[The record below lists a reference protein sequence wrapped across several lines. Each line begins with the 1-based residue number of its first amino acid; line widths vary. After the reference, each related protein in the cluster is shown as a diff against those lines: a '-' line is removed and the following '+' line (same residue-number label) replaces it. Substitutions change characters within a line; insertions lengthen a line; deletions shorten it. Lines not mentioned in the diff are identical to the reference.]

1 MENSSVNARI
11 KAVRKAKGL
20 KQAEFGKQIGLTQGG
35 VSYIE
40 QEGVTIT
47 EQNITIICQIFRV
60 RREWLETG
68 EGEMFNDGE
77 PGIFAEFAKEY
88 QLSLPEQQLTKYL
101 VHLSHAE
108 RDQILD
114 LLEHMTEALQEGR
127 RMEQELVAHAGRQT
141 ERAELH
147 RQADDAM
154 DRAEAREKIHRQI
167 DAGIDLAEKG
177 RHF

>member
-1 MENSSVNARI
+1 MEKTINGRV
-11 KAVRKAKGL
+11 KAVRKAKRMS
-20 KQAEFGKQIGLTQGG
+20 QAEFGEAIGLKQGAI
-35 VSYIE
+35 SRIE
-40 QEGVTIT
+40 QDGVPIT
-47 EQNITIICQIFRV
+47 EQNIAIICKTFRI

-127 RMEQELVAHAGRQT
+127 RMEQELAAHAGRQT